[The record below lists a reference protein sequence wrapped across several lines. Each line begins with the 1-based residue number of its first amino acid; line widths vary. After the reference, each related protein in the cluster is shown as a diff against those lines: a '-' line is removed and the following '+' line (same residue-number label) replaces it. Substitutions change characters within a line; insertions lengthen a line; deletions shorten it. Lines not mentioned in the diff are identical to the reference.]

1 MGLFSKLAQALSK
14 TKTALSSKL
23 SQLFVRDKIGAD
35 FYDDLVD
42 VLISSDIGVDT
53 AETMVDELKERMRRE
68 KVADKETV
76 LNNLRAVISD
86 TLSNTEDFEID
97 YPAVIMVIGV
107 NGVGKTTSIGKLAKY
122 FVDNKKTVT
131 LAAAD
136 TFRAAATEQL
146 DVWADRADVRI
157 IKHDEGS
164 DPSSVVYDAVV
175 SAKAK
180 KTDVLI
186 IDTAGRLHVKANLIE
201 ELKKMTRIVER
212 EYPDAEFYKFIV
224 LDATTGN
231 NALSQVE
238 TFDDAVS
245 LDGVILT
252 KLDGSAKGGFVLSI
266 AERYGIPVKFVGT
279 GEKLEDLDVFDIT
292 EFVESLL

>member
-53 AETMVDELKERMRRE
+53 AETMVDDLKERMRRE

-186 IDTAGRLHVKANLIE
+186 IDTAGRLHVKANLME

-212 EYPDAEFYKFIV
+212 EYPGAEFYKFIV

>member
-186 IDTAGRLHVKANLIE
+186 IDTAGRLHVKANLME

>member
-1 MGLFSKLAQALSK
+1 MGLFTKLAQALTK
-14 TKTALSSKL
+14 TKSAISSKL
-23 SQLFVRDKIGAD
+23 SDLFIKDKIGSD
-35 FYDDLVD
+35 FYEDLTD

-53 AETMVDELKERMRRE
+53 AETMVDDLKERMRRE
-68 KVADKETV
+68 KVTDKETV

-136 TFRAAATEQL
+136 TFRAAASEQL

-186 IDTAGRLHVKANLIE
+186 IDTAGRLHVKANLME

-279 GEKLEDLDVFDIT
+279 GEKLEDLDVFDIK

>member
-53 AETMVDELKERMRRE
+53 AETMVDDLKERMRRE

-86 TLSNTEDFEID
+86 TLSNTEDFEIE

-186 IDTAGRLHVKANLIE
+186 IDTAGRLHVKANLME

-212 EYPDAEFYKFIV
+212 EYPDAEFYKLIV

>member
-23 SQLFVRDKIGAD
+23 SQLFVRDKIGSD

-53 AETMVDELKERMRRE
+53 AETMVDDLKERMRRE

-86 TLSNTEDFEID
+86 TLSNTEDFEIE

-186 IDTAGRLHVKANLIE
+186 IDTAGRLHVKANLME

>member
-53 AETMVDELKERMRRE
+53 AETMVDDLKERMRRE
-68 KVADKETV
+68 KVTDKETV

-186 IDTAGRLHVKANLIE
+186 IDTAGRLHVKANLME

>member
-53 AETMVDELKERMRRE
+53 AETMVDDLKERMRRE
-68 KVADKETV
+68 KVTDKETV

-186 IDTAGRLHVKANLIE
+186 IDTAGRLHVKVNLIE